1 VKQSPTNELTGKILA
16 DLFRRGVFAWR
27 EDTVGIPTQGGGL
40 RPAGKTGKPDIIS
53 LWPPNGHFVGIEV
66 KTGKDRMRPEQE
78 GFKASVEHVGAYY
91 LTVHTW
97 EDYIQKIGLVF
108 NKIGQVLNKISTI
121 T

>member
-1 VKQSPTNELTGKILA
+1 
-16 DLFRRGVFAWR
+16 
-27 EDTVGIPTQGGGL
+27 
-40 RPAGKTGKPDIIS
+40 
-53 LWPPNGHFVGIEV
+53 
-66 KTGKDRMRPEQE
+66 MRPEQE